1 LAGEL
6 VSQLLIHWKGK
17 LLKKQPKK
25 RSSIFGVRFCGS
37 DLIEDKSVPLGGDNV
52 STPNVDSEAQFE
64 GLFQKE

>member
-1 LAGEL
+1 M
-6 VSQLLIHWKGK
+6 
-17 LLKKQPKK
+17 KKQPKK